1 MANLNKVMLIGRLTR
16 DPETRSFAN
25 GGKVAKFG
33 FAVNFRPA
41 KKNPTTGEWDQET
54 VFVDVEVFNSERRQL
69 ADLVEN
75 SLRKGQQVYLEG
87 RLRLNEWT
95 DKEGQKRSKLL
106 VVADTLEFLE
116 PRAGGGGDGSGSRFQ
131 RPAAM
136 AATPGGSRASL
147 EQEYEDSAPIHEPPP
162 PERSEGDI
170 PF

>member
-16 DPETRSFAN
+16 DPEVRTFAN

-41 KKNPTTGEWDQET
+41 KKNPTTGEWEKES
-54 VFVDVEVFNSERRQL
+54 VFVDIEVFNQERRQM
-69 ADLVEN
+69 ADLVEQ
-75 SLRKGQQVYLEG
+75 SLRKGQQVYIEG

-106 VVADTLEFLE
+106 VVADNFEFLE
-116 PRAGGGGDGSGSRFQ
+116 PRGESGQYQRSSSSAPPRPAMASTPMGDGGYDEPQPPLQGGTSGG
-131 RPAAM
+131 A
-136 AATPGGSRASL
+136 
-147 EQEYEDSAPIHEPPP
+147 EE
-162 PERSEGDI
+162 DI